1 MHVELIRGSFVQ
13 LSSRGIVRATPQQ
26 LSTAHGGI
34 PAMGHIGR
42 RWRTGCLYR
51 TGCVRIDTRRLN
63 NTFMLHPEKTEEETK
78 KKEKEERRK
87 KKKKGERKRRKE
99 KEKEERRKKKKKEER
114 RSAKLGNTEEYEDI
128 RVCGEPRD
136 VPCGNPI

>member
-13 LSSRGIVRATPQQ
+13 SFSRVIVRATPQQ

-34 PAMGHIGR
+34 PAMDHIGR
-42 RWRTGCLYR
+42 RWRTGSLYR
-51 TGCVRIDTRRLN
+51 PGCVRFDTRRLN
-63 NTFMLHPEKTEEETK
+63 STFMLHPEKTEEEK
-78 KKEKEERRK
+78 KK
-87 KKKKGERKRRKE
+87 

-114 RSAKLGNTEEYEDI
+114 RSAELGNTEEYEDI
-128 RVCGEPRD
+128 RVYGEPRD

>member
-13 LSSRGIVRATPQQ
+13 LFSCVIVRATPQQ
-26 LSTAHGGI
+26 RSTAYGGI

-51 TGCVRIDTRRLN
+51 PGCVRLDTRRLN
-63 NTFMLHPEKTEEETK
+63 NTFMLHPEKTEEKK

-87 KKKKGERKRRKE
+87 KK
-99 KEKEERRKKKKKEER
+99 EE
-114 RSAKLGNTEEYEDI
+114 
-128 RVCGEPRD
+128 
-136 VPCGNPI
+136 VPS